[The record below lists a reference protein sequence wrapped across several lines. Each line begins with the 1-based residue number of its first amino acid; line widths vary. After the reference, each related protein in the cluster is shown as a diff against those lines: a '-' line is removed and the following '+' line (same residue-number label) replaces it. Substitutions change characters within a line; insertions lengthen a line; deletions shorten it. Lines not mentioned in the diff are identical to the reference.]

1 MNNSLITEDTYLSSA
16 TEMATDGARFALL
29 IVLALPLC
37 TLGEA
42 KVRTPISLTMAK
54 KKKKIIYGMLESL
67 TLFISYSDSSRP
79 KGYQLAWTIGGH
91 ALHSRCTAD

>member
-29 IVLALPLC
+29 IVLALPLLC

-42 KVRTPISLTMAK
+42 KVRAPIPSTMAK
-54 KKKKIIYGMLESL
+54 KIK
-67 TLFISYSDSSRP
+67 
-79 KGYQLAWTIGGH
+79 
-91 ALHSRCTAD
+91 